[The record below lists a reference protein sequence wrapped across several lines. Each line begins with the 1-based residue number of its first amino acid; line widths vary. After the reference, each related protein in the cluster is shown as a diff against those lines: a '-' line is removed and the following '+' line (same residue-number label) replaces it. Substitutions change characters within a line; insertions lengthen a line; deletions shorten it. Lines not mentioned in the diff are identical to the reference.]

1 MEITEKVAYLKGLMD
16 GLEIDKSTK
25 EGKVLTAIADILDD
39 VASSVSDLESGM
51 DMVAHQVDMLDED
64 IQEMQEDLYGEDED
78 GCGCGCED
86 DDYFDGELYEVTCP
100 KCGDT
105 VCVDED
111 MLDEGEISC
120 PGCGETLEFDLDGI
134 LDELDDDED

>member
-25 EGKVLTAIADILDD
+25 EGKVLTAIVDILDD
-39 VASSVSDLESGM
+39 VASSVSDLETGM
-51 DMVAHQVDMLDED
+51 DMVTHQVDLLDED

-111 MLDEGEISC
+111 MLDEGEIGC

>member
-25 EGKVLTAIADILDD
+25 EGKVLTAIVDILDD
-39 VASSVSDLESGM
+39 VASSVSDLETGM
-51 DMVAHQVDMLDED
+51 DMVTHQVDLLDED

>member
-25 EGKVLTAIADILDD
+25 EGKVLTAIVDILDD
-39 VASSVSDLESGM
+39 VTSSVSDLETGM
-51 DMVAHQVDMLDED
+51 DMVTHQVDLLDED
-64 IQEMQEDLYGEDED
+64 LQEMQEDLYGEDED

-111 MLDEGEISC
+111 MLDEGEIGC